1 MAFVLFEQSSM
12 MWALY
17 DVSRTGSRQSEVP
30 NHGTGIV
37 SCSCQTYSCHYEK
50 RCPSEIYY
58 RISFDLIHDNVDHE
72 CLCLQDKANFVTSV
86 QTRMTSKT
94 YVDELFVFRYARV
107 QDAVTV
113 SSPNISVQRLVEVE
127 GVCVLHSTLPLY
139 PLESSSPSVHN
150 FLWRL
155 EAGTKRAAKVDRWRL
170 FRSICLKLPP
180 ATLTPQ
186 NIVRK

>member
-127 GVCVLHSTLPLY
+127 GVCVCYTQHFRCIHWNR
-139 PLESSSPSVHN
+139 V
-150 FLWRL
+150 RL
-155 EAGTKRAAKVDRWRL
+155 VSIIFCGDLKPEQNELRRL
-170 FRSICLKLPP
+170 IDGDYLDLSALSCPR
-180 ATLTPQ
+180 Q
-186 NIVRK
+186 R